1 MLTPFVIFVFKKLVM
16 AFLAHT
22 VNFRK
27 HPSQMSKI
35 KSQTITLTF
44 FYFTVVAA
52 LHLVLYLKA
61 ET

>member
-1 MLTPFVIFVFKKLVM
+1 M

-22 VNFRK
+22 VDFRK
-27 HPSQMSKI
+27 HPNQISKI

-44 FYFTVVAA
+44 FYFTVVAV

-61 ET
+61 DTENS